1 MTAHQIAWCSESFS
15 SLISKD
21 RRQGLGARDQE
32 VRSSGP
38 PTPDPQHPSMVQAK
52 KALAKKT
59 RTRKARAV
67 SSGRSTDYQNFIG
80 GRWVPSR
87 SGEWI
92 ENRNPADVRDVVGRF
107 PLSTKE
113 DVDAAVMA
121 AGEAFNHWRRTPAP
135 RRAEILFRL
144 GEILIRDKEKYT
156 ADMTREM
163 GKVLKEAGGDVQE
176 AIDCTYYAAGEGRR
190 LHGFTTPAEMPN
202 KFAMCVR
209 QPVGL
214 CGLITPWNF
223 PMAIPSWKLM
233 PALVCGNTVVIKPA
247 EETPLSTY
255 NLVKACEEAGVPPG
269 VVNLVMG
276 RGSVVGTRMTS
287 HPSLRLISMTG
298 STETGRVIAS
308 ACAERNAICSLEMG
322 GKNAIIIMDDAD
334 IDNAIEGAVWGAF
347 GTSGQRCTAS
357 SRLIVHKRVYL
368 QFVKKLA
375 ERAKALRVG
384 NGADPQTDVG
394 PVVNEDAVHKI
405 MDYIDIGQN
414 EDGATL
420 ACGGHHLTKGDYAR
434 GYFIAPTVF
443 TDVTPDMRVAQEE
456 IFGPVTSVIPTNSL
470 DEAIEIANG
479 VRYGLSAA
487 IYTQDVNRAFH
498 AMNETYTG
506 IFYVNASTIGAE
518 VHLPFGG
525 TKATGNGHREAG
537 TQVLDIFSEWKSVY
551 FDYSGKLQ
559 RAQIDEVEV

>member
-1 MTAHQIAWCSESFS
+1 MA
-15 SLISKD
+15 
-21 RRQGLGARDQE
+21 
-32 VRSSGP
+32 
-38 PTPDPQHPSMVQAK
+38 QAK
-52 KALAKKT
+52 KALAKKV
-59 RTRKARAV
+59 KSHQKSARIRV
-67 SSGRSTDYQNFIG
+67 NSYQNFIG
-80 GRWVPSR
+80 GRWVPSS
-87 SGEWI
+87 SGEWH
-92 ENRNPADVRDVVGRF
+92 ENRNPADTRDLVGRF
-107 PLSTKE
+107 PVSTTE
-113 DVDAAVMA
+113 DVDAAVA
-121 AGEAFNHWRRTPAP
+121 AARDAFDAWRLTPAP
-135 RRAEILFRL
+135 KRAELMFRV
-144 GEILIRDKEKYT
+144 GEILIRDKQKYT

-202 KFAMCVR
+202 KFAACVR

-233 PALVCGNTVVIKPA
+233 PALVCGNTVVMKPA
-247 EETPLSTY
+247 EDTPLSTY
-255 NLVKACEEAGVPPG
+255 NLVKACEEAGIPPG

-276 RGSVVGTRMTS
+276 HGSVIGARLS
-287 HPSLRLISMTG
+287 NHPAVRLISFTG
-298 STETGRVIAS
+298 STETGQRVAS

-322 GKNAIIIMDDAD
+322 GKNAIMVMDDAD
-334 IDNAIEGAVWGAF
+334 IDNAIEGAIWGAF

-357 SRLIVHKRVYL
+357 SRLIVHKKVY
-368 QFVKKLA
+368 KKFNQQLV
-375 ERAKALRVG
+375 ERTKALRIG
-384 NGADPQTDVG
+384 NGADPKVDVG
-394 PVVNEDAVHKI
+394 PVVNPDQVEKI
-405 MDYIDIGQN
+405 MNYIDIGQN

-420 ACGGHHLTKGDYAR
+420 ACGGRHLTKGDYAN
-434 GYFIAPTVF
+434 GYFIEPTVF
-443 TDVTPDMRVAQEE
+443 TDVTPDMRIAQEE
-456 IFGPVTSVIPTNSL
+456 IFGPVTSVIPAKSL

-479 VRYGLSAA
+479 VQYGLSAA

-498 AMNETYTG
+498 AMNDIYTG

-551 FDYSGKLQ
+551 VDYSGQLQ
-559 RAQIDEVEV
+559 RAQIDNAKAMG

>member
-1 MTAHQIAWCSESFS
+1 MA
-15 SLISKD
+15 
-21 RRQGLGARDQE
+21 
-32 VRSSGP
+32 
-38 PTPDPQHPSMVQAK
+38 QAK
-52 KALAKKT
+52 KSLARSAKK
-59 RTRKARAV
+59 AGP
-67 SSGRSTDYQNFIG
+67 SSTAGRSPKDSAPRASAQTYHNYIG
-80 GRWVPSR
+80 GKWVPSV
-87 SGEWI
+87 SGETF
-92 ENRNPADVRDVVGRF
+92 ENINPADTRDIIGRF
-107 PLSTKE
+107 PLSTRQ
-113 DVDAAVMA
+113 DIIDAVNA
-121 AGEAFNHWRRTPAP
+121 AREAFNRWRRTPAP

-144 GEILIRDKEKYT
+144 GEILIRDKET
-156 ADMTREM
+156 FAADMTREM
-163 GKVLKEAGGDVQE
+163 GKILKETGGDVQE
-176 AIDCTYYAAGEGRR
+176 AIDCTYYTAGEGRR

-223 PMAIPSWKLM
+223 PMAIPSWKLI

-247 EETPLSTY
+247 EDTPLSTY
-255 NLVKACEEAGVPPG
+255 HLVKACAEAGIPPG
-269 VVNLVMG
+269 VVNLVTG
-276 RGSVVGTRMTS
+276 YGETVGAEMTNHS
-287 HPSLRLISMTG
+287 ALRLISFTG
-298 STETGRVIAS
+298 STDTGRLVAS

-322 GKNAIIIMDDAD
+322 GKNAIIVMDDAD
-334 IDNAIEGAVWGAF
+334 VDNAIEGAVWGAF

-357 SRLIVHKRVYL
+357 SRLIVHKKVYK
-368 QFVKKLA
+368 QFAKKLV
-375 ERAKALRVG
+375 ERTKALRVG
-384 NGADPQTDVG
+384 NGADRAVEVG
-394 PVVNEDAVHKI
+394 PVINSEAVHKI
-405 MDYIDIGQN
+405 MGYIDIGQH

-420 ACGGHHLTKGDYAR
+420 ACGGHHLTKGEYAR
-434 GYFIAPTVF
+434 GYYIEPTVF
-443 TDVTPDMRVAQEE
+443 TDVSPDMRIAQEE
-456 IFGPVTSVIPTNSL
+456 IFGPVTSVIPTDSL

-537 TQVLDIFSEWKSVY
+537 TQVLDIFSEWKSIY

-559 RAQIDEVEV
+559 RAQIDTVEI

>member
-1 MTAHQIAWCSESFS
+1 MA
-15 SLISKD
+15 
-21 RRQGLGARDQE
+21 
-32 VRSSGP
+32 
-38 PTPDPQHPSMVQAK
+38 QAK
-52 KALAKKT
+52 KALA
-59 RTRKARAV
+59 RN
-67 SSGRSTDYQNFIG
+67 SSKQHSQRSTRASVKTYSNYIG
-80 GRWVPSR
+80 GKWIQSE
-87 SGEWI
+87 SGEVF
-92 ENRNPADVRDVVGRF
+92 ENINPANTEDVIGRF
-107 PLSTKE
+107 PQSTVQ
-113 DVDAAVMA
+113 DVDAASNA
-121 AGEAFNHWRRTPAP
+121 AQQAFEGWRSTPAP
-135 RRAEILFRL
+135 KRAEILFRL
-144 GEILIRDKEKYT
+144 GEILIRNKNRFT

-163 GKVLKEAGGDVQE
+163 GKVLTEAGGDVQE
-176 AIDCTYYAAGEGRR
+176 AIDCTYYTAGEGRR
-190 LHGFTTPAEMPN
+190 LHGFTTPAEMPD
-202 KFAMCVR
+202 KFAMCLR

-247 EETPLSTY
+247 EDTPLSTY
-255 NLVKACEEAGVPPG
+255 NLVKACEEAGIPPG

-276 RGSVVGTRMTS
+276 RGSVVGSRLTS
-287 HPSLRLISMTG
+287 HLSLRLISITG
-298 STETGRVIAS
+298 STETGRVVAS

-334 IDNAIEGAVWGAF
+334 VDNAVEGAIWGAF

-357 SRLIVHKRVYL
+357 SRLIVHKKVYKS
-368 QFVKKLA
+368 FSNKLV
-375 ERAKALRVG
+375 ERAKAMRIG
-384 NGADPQTDVG
+384 NGADPKVDVG
-394 PVVNEDAVHKI
+394 PVINKDAVKKI
-405 MDYIDIGQN
+405 MGYIDIGQH

-420 ACGGHHLTKGDYAR
+420 ECGGHHLTKGEYAH
-434 GYFIAPTVF
+434 GYFIEPTVF
-443 TDVTPDMRVAQEE
+443 TDVTPNMRIAQEE

-479 VRYGLSAA
+479 VQYGLSAA

-551 FDYSGKLQ
+551 VDYSGKLQ
-559 RAQIDEVEV
+559 RAQIDNAE

>member
-1 MTAHQIAWCSESFS
+1 
-15 SLISKD
+15 
-21 RRQGLGARDQE
+21 
-32 VRSSGP
+32 
-38 PTPDPQHPSMVQAK
+38 MVQAK
-52 KALAKKT
+52 KALVKKASGPKSGSSKSQKAAKPASANT
-59 RTRKARAV
+59 FPNYIN
-67 SSGRSTDYQNFIG
+67 GQ
-80 GRWVPSR
+80 WQPSR

-92 ENRNPADVRDVVGRF
+92 ENTNPADTRDIIGRF
-107 PLSTKE
+107 PRSTAA
-113 DVDAAVMA
+113 DVDEAVAAARA
-121 AGEAFNHWRRTPAP
+121 AFDGWRRTPAP
-135 RRAEILFRL
+135 RRAEILFRV
-144 GEILIRDKEKYT
+144 GEILIRDKQKYT

-176 AIDCTYYAAGEGRR
+176 AIDCTYYTAGEGRR

-202 KFAMCVR
+202 KFAACVR

-247 EETPLSTY
+247 EDTPLSTY
-255 NLVKACEEAGVPPG
+255 NLIKACEEAGVPPG
-269 VVNLVMG
+269 VVNLVTG
-276 RGSVVGTRMTS
+276 YGETVGAAITG
-287 HPSLRLISMTG
+287 HQDLRLISFTG
-298 STETGRVIAS
+298 STETGRTVAY

-322 GKNAIIIMDDAD
+322 GKNAIIVMDDAD
-334 IDNAIEGAVWGAF
+334 VDNAIEGALWGAF

-357 SRLIVHKRVYL
+357 SRLIVHKKIYRE
-368 QFVKKLA
+368 FSKKLV
-375 ERAKALRVG
+375 EQTKALRVG
-384 NGADPQTDVG
+384 NGADPKVQVG
-394 PVVNEDAVHKI
+394 PVINEDAVHKI
-405 MDYIDIGQN
+405 IGYVDIGQH

-420 ACGGHHLTKGDYAR
+420 ACGGKRLTKGEYSR
-434 GYFIAPTVF
+434 GFFIEPTVF
-443 TDVTPDMRVAQEE
+443 TDVSPKMRIAQEE

-470 DEAIEIANG
+470 EEAVEIANG

-487 IYTQDVNRAFH
+487 IYTQDVNRAFQ

-551 FDYSGKLQ
+551 VDYSGRLQ
-559 RAQIDEVEV
+559 RAQIDNQ